1 MLRRVLL
8 PSVLVSVLVL
18 AIAVVGIG
26 AAAPSGPLAGFK
38 CPLADSPLGRVVTG
52 CIGRLLVLRSEMNV
66 TADQKA
72 KIRDV
77 LVSRR
82 PQIAQTVKT
91 LHEKRVM
98 LRNAV
103 LSGKSDEAQIRAAAD
118 DLGKAISE
126 AAVKASKLRNEIA
139 PILTEEQQ
147 HLIGKFLVE
156 NDAAITK
163 FLDQAAQGK

>member
-1 MLRRVLL
+1 MLRRVWL
-8 PSVLVSVLVL
+8 PGVLVL
-18 AIAVVGIG
+18 AIAAVGIG
-26 AAAPSGPLAGFK
+26 AAAPSGPLAGFGK
-38 CPLADSPLGRVVTG
+38 CPLADSPVGRMITG

-91 LHEKRVM
+91 LHEKRVT

-118 DLGKAISE
+118 DLGKAISD

-139 PILTEEQQ
+139 PILTEDQR
-147 HLIGKFLVE
+147 HLIGKFLAE
-156 NDAAITK
+156 NDAAINK